1 MPVDELPLTPNGKV
15 DHGALPEPEWETI
28 GGGEEFVPP
37 QTETERRVV
46 EIWGDVLSVA
56 EIGVH
61 DNFFSLGGHSLLAM
75 QVMSRLHDEFGVS
88 LTLRTIF
95 DAPTVVKLAAEVDRA
110 EAASP
115 LAAPTL
121 VRVER
126 TGLRR

>member
-1 MPVDELPLTPNGKV
+1 
-15 DHGALPEPEWETI
+15 
-28 GGGEEFVPP
+28 
-37 QTETERRVV
+37 
-46 EIWGDVLSVA
+46 
-56 EIGVH
+56 
-61 DNFFSLGGHSLLAM
+61 M